1 MSKVF
6 LYKYNIFSFLLSQAI
21 LYSFF
26 KNFDFLNQSQWQ
38 EKGVN
43 GNLLFSKRNFAHLLK
58 ARDSISDEIFH
69 SILL

>member
-6 LYKYNIFSFLLSQAI
+6 LYKYIYILILIKSSNLVFIFF
-21 LYSFF
+21 
-26 KNFDFLNQSQWQ
+26 NFDFLNQSQWQ

-43 GNLLFSKRNFAHLLK
+43 GNLLFSKRNLAHLLK
-58 ARDSISDEIFH
+58 ARDSIPDEIFH